1 MNKEGIEI
9 MSDMNL
15 HVNVLEMEIKNCNEI
30 LGESMK
36 DTEKLKQQIEKLK
49 QKYNKFKKEVSTH
62 IFEEI
67 IENVPTDP
75 EYIENNWEDNFDNFI
90 EEFEEEWDDV

>member
-1 MNKEGIEI
+1 MNKEKIEI
-9 MSDMNL
+9 IYDMNL
-15 HVNVLEMEIKNCNEI
+15 EIQE
-30 LGESMK
+30 
-36 DTEKLKQQIEKLK
+36 LKQQIEKLK

>member
-15 HVNVLEMEIKNCNEI
+15 EIQE
-30 LGESMK
+30 
-36 DTEKLKQQIEKLK
+36 LKQQIEKLK
-49 QKYNKFKKEVSTH
+49 QKYNKFKKEVSSH

-75 EYIENNWEDNFDNFI
+75 DYIENYWEDNFDNFI

>member
-1 MNKEGIEI
+1 MENVNKEGMEMMADLNLEI
-9 MSDMNL
+9 QKLKEEN
-15 HVNVLEMEIKNCNEI
+15 
-30 LGESMK
+30 
-36 DTEKLKQQIEKLK
+36 EKLKE
-49 QKYNKFKKEVSTH
+49 KYNKFKKEVSTH

-75 EYIENNWEDNFDNFI
+75 EYIENNWEDNFDNFV

>member
-15 HVNVLEMEIKNCNEI
+15 EIQE
-30 LGESMK
+30 
-36 DTEKLKQQIEKLK
+36 LKQQIEQLK
-49 QKYNKFKKEVSTH
+49 EKYEKFKKEVSTH
-62 IFEEI
+62 IWEEI

-75 EYIENNWEDNFDNFI
+75 NYIENNWEDNFDNFI

>member
-15 HVNVLEMEIKNCNEI
+15 EIQ
-30 LGESMK
+30 
-36 DTEKLKQQIEKLK
+36 KLKQQIEQLK
-49 QKYNKFKKEVSTH
+49 EKYNKFKREVSTH

-67 IENVPTDP
+67 IENVPTDL

>member
-15 HVNVLEMEIKNCNEI
+15 EIQ
-30 LGESMK
+30 
-36 DTEKLKQQIEKLK
+36 KLKQQIEQLK
-49 QKYNKFKKEVSTH
+49 KKYNKFKREVSTH

-67 IENVPTDP
+67 IENVPTDLD
-75 EYIENNWEDNFDNFI
+75 YIENNWEDNFDNFI

>member
-15 HVNVLEMEIKNCNEI
+15 HVNVLEMELQNCNEM
-30 LGESMK
+30 LSESMK
-36 DTEKLKQQIEKLK
+36 DTDKLKQQIEQLK
-49 QKYNKFKKEVSTH
+49 EKYEKFKKEVSTH
-62 IFEEI
+62 IWEEI

-75 EYIENNWEDNFDNFI
+75 NYIENNWEDNFDNFI

>member
-15 HVNVLEMEIKNCNEI
+15 EIDNQK
-30 LGESMK
+30 
-36 DTEKLKQQIEKLK
+36 EKYE
-49 QKYNKFKKEVSTH
+49 KFKKKITNYIYENIMEQLEYDENTTRK
-62 IFEEI
+62 EI
-67 IENVPTDP
+67 IYILNEVTDS
-75 EYIENNWEDNFDNFI
+75 WEDKLDNFI